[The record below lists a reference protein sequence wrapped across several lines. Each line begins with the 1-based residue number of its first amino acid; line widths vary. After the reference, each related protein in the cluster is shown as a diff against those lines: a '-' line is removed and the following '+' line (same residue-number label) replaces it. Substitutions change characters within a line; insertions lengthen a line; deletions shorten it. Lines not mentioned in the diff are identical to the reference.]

1 MPILHPEVDDVRCAA
16 FGGRLRTRSQGK
28 FPPTAW
34 FYLARSDGR
43 VLHGSSLGRG
53 LDAGFRY
60 RLRKKMIDFILHTLR
75 TCFFYLHRVI
85 NNPLFRRLQYSAE
98 KKDEPQGVVEKATS
112 TAEEFLRRA
121 KEKSEAVGESA
132 KEVVEDAKEAV
143 VGESQERKQ
152 RFKEKVEKG
161 NYDNIGRD

>member
-1 MPILHPEVDDVRCAA
+1 M
-16 FGGRLRTRSQGK
+16 RSQGK

-34 FYLARSDGR
+34 FSLARSDGR

-60 RLRKKMIDFILHTLR
+60 RLT
-75 TCFFYLHRVI
+75 
-85 NNPLFRRLQYSAE
+85 E

>member
-1 MPILHPEVDDVRCAA
+1 MSSL
-16 FGGRLRTRSQGK
+16 
-28 FPPTAW
+28 
-34 FYLARSDGR
+34 LARGCRSSTLKSTTSAALPSVGDYARGR
-43 VLHGSSLGRG
+43 R
-53 LDAGFRY
+53 
-60 RLRKKMIDFILHTLR
+60 
-75 TCFFYLHRVI
+75 
-85 NNPLFRRLQYSAE
+85 YSAE

-161 NYDNIGRD
+161 NYDNIRRD